1 VEFRLFQSVAVVS
14 SLALTAI
21 VFELIRRRLLKDEL
35 WLPWLVVAIAPL
47 VTGVWIAPWAA
58 LARWLGIAYEPA
70 LLLGVGLLLCFALLL
85 YLTVVVSGL
94 MRQNL
99 HLAQEL
105 ALLRLKLE
113 SPDSREP

>member
-1 VEFRLFQSVAVVS
+1 
-14 SLALTAI
+14 
-21 VFELIRRRLLKDEL
+21 
-35 WLPWLVVAIAPL
+35 
-47 VTGVWIAPWAA
+47 
-58 LARWLGIAYEPA
+58 
-70 LLLGVGLLLCFALLL
+70 LCFALLL

-113 SPDSREP
+113 SPDGREGR